1 MFVVET
7 LQSSGSII
15 SKPTYTLSDVSVVDR
30 DRNGIKVSII

>member
-15 SKPTYTLSDVSVVDR
+15 SKPTYKLSDPVSDVSVVDR
-30 DRNGIKVSII
+30 G